1 MGVAD
6 LPGGNFRLSGRAGRS
21 ETSGRRL
28 DLFGVCSARAVIM
41 NGAEQREGRL
51 AEVTPNPGQAAAD
64 SSLTDESPNPGNP
77 IGCRATLWWY
87 GPAVNGNTTGG
98 ERSSC
103 QPRRLRMCD
112 LDDGDGGAVVPDVH
126 RSAWATWRRC
136 MRFITRRRTSG
147 RRSLTIVT
155 NVAAPYRDAVFLELE
170 RRLHS
175 EVYLLAADEPNR
187 GLGDRTIPTAQF
199 GRRRSPYMAVDD
211 RGTSRCRPG
220 FWWSDYIMVGGFGAP
235 AMVTS
240 LLRPRS
246 TLIWSEGLRDRV
258 GTKRG

>member
-1 MGVAD
+1 
-6 LPGGNFRLSGRAGRS
+6 
-21 ETSGRRL
+21 
-28 DLFGVCSARAVIM
+28 M

-136 MRFITRRRTSG
+136 MRLITRRRTSG

-187 GLGDRTIPTAQF
+187 GWGDRPIPYRAVRTPSVAIHG
-199 GRRRSPYMAVDD
+199 GRRPWYIAMPTWLR
-211 RGTSRCRPG
+211 R
-220 FWWSDYIMVGGFGAP
+220 SDYIMVGGFGAP

-246 TLIWSEGLRDRV
+246 TLIWSEG
-258 GTKRG
+258 TPATE